1 MQPRHNDHGSGS
13 LGLKNGT
20 WTHTQSVSN
29 QVVGIPQFDWTNSK
43 AWRSLSVTRIFRVS
57 AVAAWLVLPILASG
71 DTTTAAGSPGHHSAF
86 NEDPTETEALLAAGA
101 ELAAR
106 LKGDAVEADIG
117 FRVTQACHN
126 KWGPG
131 EFNRILYGAVREGT
145 RCLLDL
151 QEKGKGDAPNGV
163 TNALRNAL
171 ALEALRRRSPVH
183 LACDQDDFDWERKDV
198 KGRATTTRDSPR
210 HPFIGLNPK
219 FPLSDRADSKKRER
233 EIEQITALLFHEH
246 LHNIGHAHGEDI
258 EYSSACGDCCFYNEQ
273 IEFFYPEAKLL
284 ACQICTG
291 NYRDRDDPRF
301 LKDLLDYA
309 SAYDMH
315 SAMPEHFTR
324 RARAEVGDAEAL
336 LMLSRAQA
344 LLSSP
349 VGPALAQEVQSK
361 YQGALSPYALE
372 TLGDV
377 EKKKTPALPD
387 EIGALAE
394 SVAEAYWLLYG
405 GHDSISTLDVLLN
418 RKVELL
424 SHTEGQADY
433 PVPVQRAVDALER
446 DVQDLLDELSLN
458 RFQDR
463 LYPPAEKTTSE
474 VAEELHRLLF
484 PDDA

>member
-1 MQPRHNDHGSGS
+1 MQPRHQDHASGS
-13 LGLKNGT
+13 LGLKKET
-20 WTHTQSVSN
+20 WAHTPIVSN
-29 QVVGIPQFDWTNSK
+29 QVVGIPQLDWTNSK
-43 AWRSLSVTRIFRVS
+43 AWRSLSLTRVFRVLVPAACFALATIAFGE
-57 AVAAWLVLPILASG
+57 AVAAEGL
-71 DTTTAAGSPGHHSAF
+71 PGHHLAL
-86 NEDPTETEALLAAGA
+86 NEDPADTEALLAAGA

-106 LKGDAVEADIG
+106 LNDDVVETDIG
-117 FRVTQACHN
+117 FRVTQACYD
-126 KWGPG
+126 KWRPG
-131 EFNRILYGAVREGT
+131 EFNRILHGAVREGT

-151 QEKGKGDAPNGV
+151 QETGKGHAPNGV
-163 TNALRNAL
+163 TNALRNGL
-171 ALEALRRRSPVH
+171 ALEALRQRSTVS
-183 LACDQDDFDWERKDV
+183 LACDEDEFDWEREGV
-198 KGRATTTRDSPR
+198 KGRATTTRDNPR

-405 GHDSISTLDVLLN
+405 VHDSISTLDVLLN

-424 SHTEGQADY
+424 SLTEGQADY
-433 PVPVQRAVDALER
+433 PVPVQRAVDALKR